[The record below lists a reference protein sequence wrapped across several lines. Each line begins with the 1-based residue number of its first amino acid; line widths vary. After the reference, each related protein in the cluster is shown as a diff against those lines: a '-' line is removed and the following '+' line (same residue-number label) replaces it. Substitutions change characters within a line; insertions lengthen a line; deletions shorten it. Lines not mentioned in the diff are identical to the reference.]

1 MPASG
6 DPEPAATVDWLAFC
20 RRAGAAVRVA
30 LEAYPT
36 RAEREREIG
45 RGKGGD
51 MTLAID
57 AAAEDA
63 IFAELES
70 LGAPVTAISEE
81 RGEVEIAG
89 GGRTTVVID
98 PIDGSLNAK
107 RGLPFHAVSIAVAST
122 RLTPSTGGRT
132 MGDVDVGY
140 VLDLACGQEWTATRG
155 SGACLDGERLP
166 RLEHAPL
173 ELIGIETARPE
184 RVAAALEAI
193 VATGAS
199 RVRAIGSVALTLCL
213 VAAGSLDA
221 MATLREVRSVDAAA
235 AQLIVREA
243 GGAVAFPR
251 GGDEPLA
258 ASLDLEMRSTVLAAR
273 SSMLLDSLA
282 PLR

>member
-1 MPASG
+1 MPTSG

-45 RGKGGD
+45 RGEGGD

-107 RGLPFHAVSIAVAST
+107 RGLPFHAVSIAVAS
-122 RLTPSTGGRT
+122 GRT

-140 VLDLACGQEWTATRG
+140 VLDLACGQKWTAIRG

>member
-6 DPEPAATVDWLAFC
+6 DADPAATVDWLAFC
-20 RRAGAAVRVA
+20 RRAGEAVRVS

-45 RGKGGD
+45 RGEGGD
-51 MTLAID
+51 ITLAVD

-63 IFAELES
+63 VFSQLEA
-70 LGAPVTAISEE
+70 LAAPATAISEE
-81 RGEVEIAG
+81 RGQVEIAG
-89 GGRTTVVID
+89 GGTTTVVID

-107 RGLPFHAVSIAVAST
+107 RGLPFYAVSIAVAS
-122 RLTPSTGGRT
+122 GRT
-132 MGDVDVGY
+132 MADVDVAY
-140 VLDLACGQEWTATRG
+140 VLDLASGQEWSATRG
-155 SGACLDGERLP
+155 AGAWLDGERLAS
-166 RLEHAPL
+166 LDDGPL

-184 RVAAALEAI
+184 RVAVALEAI
-193 VATGAS
+193 VATGAR

-243 GGAVAFPR
+243 GGAVAFPG
-251 GGDEPLA
+251 GGDEPLG
-258 ASLDLEMRSTVLAAR
+258 ASLDLGMRSTVLAAR
-273 SSMLLDSLA
+273 SPAVLDSLS

>member
-107 RGLPFHAVSIAVAST
+107 RGLPFHAVSIAVAS
-122 RLTPSTGGRT
+122 GRT
-132 MGDVDVGY
+132 MGDVDIGY

>member
-107 RGLPFHAVSIAVAST
+107 RGLPFHAVSIAVAS
-122 RLTPSTGGRT
+122 GRT
-132 MGDVDVGY
+132 MGDVDVAY

>member
-107 RGLPFHAVSIAVAST
+107 RGLPFHAVSIAVAS
-122 RLTPSTGGRT
+122 GRT

-140 VLDLACGQEWTATRG
+140 VLDLACGQEWTAIRG

>member
-6 DPEPAATVDWLAFC
+6 DVDPAVSADWPAFC
-20 RRAGAAVRVA
+20 RRAGYGVRTA

-45 RGKGGD
+45 RGEGGD

-107 RGLPFHAVSIAVAST
+107 RGLPFHAVSIAVAS
-122 RLTPSTGGRT
+122 GRT

-140 VLDLACGQEWTATRG
+140 VLDLACGQEWTAIRG

>member
-107 RGLPFHAVSIAVAST
+107 RGLPFHAVSIAVAS
-122 RLTPSTGGRT
+122 GRT

>member
-107 RGLPFHAVSIAVAST
+107 RGLPFHAVSIAVAS
-122 RLTPSTGGRT
+122 GRT

-140 VLDLACGQEWTATRG
+140 VLDLACGQEWTAIRG
-155 SGACLDGERLP
+155 SGACLDGEWLP

-193 VATGAS
+193 VTTGAS